1 MASDPLDSEARLL
14 ALYKDRNQENKKL
27 GDLLNDAKKE
37 GSPMDSDRGSKIR
50 REVETQRKQVKA
62 ILDQIDKLEIE
73 KGT

>member
-1 MASDPLDSEARLL
+1 MASDSLDSEARLL

-27 GDLLNDAKKE
+27 GDLLNETKKA
-37 GSPMDSDRGSKIR
+37 GSPMDSDKGSKIR
-50 REVETQRKQVKA
+50 REVESQRKQVKA